1 MLSVYDRQYKRTTYL
16 SNEAERGVHYFDDQL
31 TTTIPNGLYTLDL
44 KIPKNTPLTAGINIG
59 YYIEDRTPQGKQLL
73 LAIMS
78 IDEDRNAKN
87 IYCVD
92 SSVQALNSYVD
103 EIEPPTAPEQA
114 EYYLNHT
121 LEKSDLV
128 LLKVESNESKVL
140 KFGTEQRILERLQAI
155 AKEFALELS
164 FDTDFTP
171 GHPPK
176 RYVSLLKERVEDYKG
191 FRVSSDDFL
200 LGIDKKIN
208 NNRLAT
214 KMKVKGKNVP
224 KQDDSAGGGTTGPT
238 VETGPANQPPA
249 TQFDSS
255 KASGATAI
263 STIGWSESEVNQF
276 KLNAADPPHVTGDYI
291 DRFLRTHFS
300 DSPLIGQG
308 QTIKELADYFGV
320 SVGAA
325 LGVWAKETTF
335 GRGEP
340 GKSNYNYGC
349 IRWTS
354 GSGFPAVTWAG
365 SKWNNY
371 PDKRTGIAAWFK
383 LIRWSYLEPGAPY
396 YSANYKEMLDFYS
409 PPSENTQ
416 STFKNIMWGALK
428 AFGYNMSATAI
439 KQNYSKV
446 TDDPR
451 NVTTVQNAPSTTA
464 PGTGG
469 TNGAITEA
477 VIAEAHRIAALGL
490 PYQWG
495 GNGNPSYDCSGF
507 VQQCYKAAGHNPSSA
522 SWPRATT
529 HSMWAQDGKFKKI
542 SRGELKPG
550 DLIMYD
556 TGYTFRG
563 DVNHV
568 GIYLGPTLD
577 APNSVI
583 HAGNPV
589 GIKQKAN
596 SMTIIGYVTVTR

>member
-1 MLSVYDRQYKRTTYL
+1 MLSVYDRQYKRTTYM
-16 SNEAERGVHYFDDQL
+16 SNEAERGVHYYDDQL

-164 FDTDFTP
+164 LDTDFTP

-200 LGIDKKIN
+200 LGIERKIN

-224 KQDDSAGGGTTGPT
+224 KQDNSTSGGTTGPT
-238 VETGPANQPPA
+238 VGTGPANQPPA
-249 TQFDSS
+249 TQFDQS

-263 STIGWSESEVNQF
+263 STSGWSESEVNQF

-291 DRFLRTHFS
+291 DKFLRTYYS

-325 LGVWAKETTF
+325 MGIWAKETTF
-335 GRGEP
+335 GRGHP
-340 GKSNYNYGC
+340 GQVDHNYGC
-349 IRWTS
+349 IRHTS
-354 GSGFPAVTWAG
+354 DWPAVWYAG
-365 SKWNNY
+365 SAWNKY
-371 PDKRTGIAAWFK
+371 PNKRTGIAAWMK
-383 LIRWSYLEPGAPY
+383 LVRHFYIETGQAQ
-396 YSANYKEMLDFYS
+396 YSVFLDKYS
-409 PPSENTQ
+409 PAFENNQ
-416 STFKNIMWGALK
+416 ATFKNLMWGALK
-428 AFGYNMSATAI
+428 AFGYDMSATAV
-439 KQNYSKV
+439 KTNYSKV

-451 NVTTVQNAPSTTA
+451 NVTTVQNAPATPT

-469 TNGAITEA
+469 TNDAITEA
-477 VIAEAHRIAALGL
+477 VIAEAHRIAALKL
-490 PYQWG
+490 PYVWG
-495 GNGNPSYDCSGF
+495 GNGPYGYDCSGF

-556 TGYTFRG
+556 TGYTFDG